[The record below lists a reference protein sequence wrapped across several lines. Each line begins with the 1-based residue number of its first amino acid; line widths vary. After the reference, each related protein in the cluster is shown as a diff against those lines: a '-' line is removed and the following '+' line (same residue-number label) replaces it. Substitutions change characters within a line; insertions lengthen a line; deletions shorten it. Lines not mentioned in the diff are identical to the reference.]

1 MSFDEE
7 KHYFYLCFVSFQ
19 PKKGCS
25 SGAIGQRAVLISS
38 SGVSYAEVVSS
49 NLTWSI
55 LLFLFKIRKYFSFL
69 QFWITSQDG
78 RVV

>member
-1 MSFDEE
+1 MF
-7 KHYFYLCFVSFQ
+7 CFISTQ
-19 PKKGCS
+19 KGCS

-69 QFWITSQDG
+69 QPWITSQDG